1 MKTVERLT
9 PAFVVV
15 LLTMGFTL
23 HLANLGQYAHH
34 HQTRLASIISP
45 VMDGM
50 LGLWMAL
57 CAALLLLRWRPFF
70 DAYQMHGWRQ
80 VVYWILTVY
89 VTASVPG
96 HVRYVLT
103 RDTSYFDFFPWW
115 FSPIIMVVYVLFIAF
130 LLSLLAQGRRTNAP
144 VPT

>member
-1 MKTVERLT
+1 MKTAERLT
-9 PAFVVV
+9 PVFVVV

-23 HLANLGQYAHH
+23 HLANLGQYAHQ

-50 LGLWMAL
+50 LGLWMAF
-57 CAALLLLRWRPFF
+57 CAALLLFRWRPFF
-70 DAYQMHGWRQ
+70 AAYQVRGWKRA
-80 VVYWILTVY
+80 VYWILAFY

-115 FSPIIMVVYVLFIAF
+115 FSAIIMAVYVLFIAF
-130 LLSLLAQGRRTNAP
+130 LLSLLAPGRRTNAP